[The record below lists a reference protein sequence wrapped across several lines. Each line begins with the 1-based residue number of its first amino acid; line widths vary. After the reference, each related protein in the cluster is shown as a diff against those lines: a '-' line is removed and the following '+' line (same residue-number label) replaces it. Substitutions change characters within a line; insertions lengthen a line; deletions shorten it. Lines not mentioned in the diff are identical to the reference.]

1 MKYTTP
7 QVSKLPFTAVA
18 FGILLSAVALP
29 NQAQAAPG
37 DLDLT
42 FSTDGKVTTDFS
54 GDSDIGNAVAVQPD
68 GKIVLAGFTR
78 GDTATDD
85 FALARYNV
93 DGSLDSTFGTGG
105 KVETDFFSSVD
116 RVNAIAI
123 QADGKIIA
131 AGFTDTF
138 FGLIRY
144 NTNGTIDTSFGV
156 FGDGKVR
163 QPVAGGGSAQ
173 VNAVAIQS
181 DGKIVVAG
189 RAGDQVANT
198 LDFAILQFNT
208 DGTLDT
214 SFGTGGGTNVDFF
227 AGNDA
232 VFALVI
238 QADGKIVAAG
248 SASRGDATSPDFA
261 LVRLNA
267 DGSFNTTFG
276 TGGKVTTDFSA
287 SLDGIYGLALQT
299 DGKIVAAGFT
309 FIESE
314 ANDNFALAR
323 YLSDGTL
330 DPAFGT
336 GGKVITDIHPV
347 TDEAHAVVVES
358 DGHIIAGGIAGPF
371 GNLDFALA
379 RYDSDGSLDSS
390 FGADGIVTTVF
401 TSSDDVINGLALQAD
416 GKLVAAGLSGSGS
429 AFALA
434 RYLTV
439 ETTATSRLLNIATR
453 LNVLTGGNVLIGGF
467 IITGDDPKKVIVRA
481 IGPSLAL
488 GGSDGVLADPVL
500 ELHQPD
506 GTVVTNDNWRDM
518 QEQEIID
525 STIPPANEL
534 ESAIVATLE
543 PGAYTAIVLGQNG
556 GTGLALVETYD
567 LDQGAA
573 SQLANISTRGF
584 VDTGNNVMIGGF
596 ILGGGD
602 ESARTVVVRGIGP
615 SLADVGVTN
624 PLQDPMLELYNGDG
638 DLIVSNDDWK
648 DSQQSA
654 IEDAGLAPG
663 DERESAIEATL
674 AAGSYT
680 AILRGKNNTTG
691 VGLVEA
697 YNLL

>member
-1 MKYTTP
+1 MKYTTD
-7 QVSKLPFTAVA
+7 QNSKLPFTAVA

-29 NQAQAAPG
+29 NQAHAAPG

-54 GDSDIGNAVAVQPD
+54 GNSDTGNAVAVQSD
-68 GKIVLAGFTR
+68 GKIVVAGFTR
-78 GDTATDD
+78 VGLNTAPED
-85 FALARYNV
+85 FALARYNA

-105 KVETDFFSSVD
+105 KVQTDFFSSID
-116 RVNAIAI
+116 RINAIAI

-144 NTNGTIDTSFGV
+144 DTNGTIDTSFGV

-189 RAGDQVANT
+189 RAGDQVAHT

-232 VFALVI
+232 AFALVI

-309 FIESE
+309 FIEVE
-314 ANDNFALAR
+314 NDDN
-323 YLSDGTL
+323 
-330 DPAFGT
+330 
-336 GGKVITDIHPV
+336 
-347 TDEAHAVVVES
+347 
-358 DGHIIAGGIAGPF
+358 
-371 GNLDFALA
+371 FALA
-379 RYDSDGSLDSS
+379 RYDSDGNLDATFGMGGKVITEFSGTGTTDEAHAVLVQPDGAIVAAGIVQTDSNGFDFAVVRYLADGSLDSD
-390 FGADGIVTTVF
+390 FGSGGKVTTTF
-401 TSSDDVINGLALQAD
+401 AAADDFDQALTLQPD
-416 GKLVAAGLSGSGS
+416 GKLIAAGGSNGD
-429 AFALA
+429 FAAA
-434 RYLTV
+434 RYITGLPA
-439 ETTATSRLLNIATR
+439 TASKLLNISTR
-453 LNVLTGGNVLIGGF
+453 LNVLTDDNALIGGF
-467 IITGDDPKKVIVRA
+467 IINGAAPKQVIVRA
-481 IGPSLAL
+481 IGPTL
-488 GGSDGVLADPVL
+488 GTLRVPDFLADPTL
-500 ELHQPD
+500 ELHLPD
-506 GTVVTNDNWRDM
+506 GSVVTNDNWKDT
-518 QEQEIID
+518 QENEIEA
-525 STIPPANEL
+525 TGFAPADDL
-534 ESAIVATLE
+534 ESAILATLE
-543 PGAYTAIVLGQNG
+543 PGAYTAIVRGAKG
-556 GTGLALVETYD
+556 GTGVGLVEAYD
-567 LDQGAA
+567 LDAA
-573 SQLANISTRGF
+573 AGSLANISTRGF
-584 VDTGNNVMIGGF
+584 VDTGDNVMIGGF
-596 ILGGGD
+596 IIGGGD
-602 ESARTVVVRGIGP
+602 ATVLIRAIGP
-615 SLADVGVTN
+615 SLLAQRVPGALAD
-624 PLQDPMLELYNGDG
+624 PILELHDG
-638 DLIVSNDDWK
+638 SGNTLTTNDNWKETQQTEIEATGLQPSEDLE
-648 DSQQSA
+648 SA
-654 IEDAGLAPG
+654 ILSTLAPG
-663 DERESAIEATL
+663 A
-674 AAGSYT
+674 YT
-680 AILRGKNNTTG
+680 AIVRGANDTTG

-697 YNLL
+697 YHLQ